1 MQQGHA
7 HEEGNS
13 AATAATAASMQQMS
27 ALGEE
32 YDDPVVAEILE
43 HEQQAGHAGLGA
55 DEAVAVIL
63 HTTYYYYMCAHTATY
78 MSSYSCICVP

>member
-1 MQQGHA
+1 
-7 HEEGNS
+7 
-13 AATAATAASMQQMS
+13 MQQMS

-63 HTTYYYYMCAHTATY
+63 HTIYYYMCAHIATY
-78 MSSYSCICVP
+78 MSSYSCVCVS